1 MINGV
6 KFHSNKRFKFDP
18 NYIFCMSDG
27 ETSKP
32 EERLPLGTKV
42 PNIDTVDV
50 FDNKINLAEDLK
62 NHPGII
68 IDFHRGAW

>member
-1 MINGV
+1 
-6 KFHSNKRFKFDP
+6 
-18 NYIFCMSDG
+18 MSDG
-27 ETSKP
+27 ETSNP

-50 FDNKINLAEDLK
+50 FNNKINLAEELK
-62 NHPGII
+62 NHSGVI

>member
-1 MINGV
+1 
-6 KFHSNKRFKFDP
+6 
-18 NYIFCMSDG
+18 MSDG

-32 EERLPLGTKV
+32 EERLPVGFEV

-50 FDNKINLAEDLK
+50 FDNKINLEEDLK
-62 NHPGII
+62 NHPGVI